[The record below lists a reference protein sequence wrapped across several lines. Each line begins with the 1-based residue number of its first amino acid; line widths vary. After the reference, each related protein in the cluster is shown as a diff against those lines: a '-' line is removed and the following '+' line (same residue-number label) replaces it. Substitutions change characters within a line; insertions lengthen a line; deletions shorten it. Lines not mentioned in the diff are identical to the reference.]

1 MNESR
6 SFPEAESPLSECR
19 PPLPHFLGV
28 DSDRAEAL
36 PAPVPPSSPPQ
47 GRCWLL
53 GGGDLAILIATP
65 SPLAPV

>member
-28 DSDRAEAL
+28 DSDRAEASSGSST
-36 PAPVPPSSPPQ
+36 PHPPRAMLAAGQEGTWLSPGSNPF
-47 GRCWLL
+47 
-53 GGGDLAILIATP
+53 
-65 SPLAPV
+65 PLAPV

>member
-28 DSDRAEAL
+28 DSDRAEASSG
-36 PAPVPPSSPPQ
+36 SSPPPPRHPQ

-53 GGGDLAILIATP
+53 GAGDLALSA
-65 SPLAPV
+65 